1 MDEEAHMGIMIRER
15 VVGNTERHEGPEEPK
30 LSEHSDGE
38 HHEEGD
44 ESREE
49 HDTEVVDDSHLG
61 EVAEQ
66 ELETEEDDEDV
77 SDDEITVASVFGS
90 DVDSVQAG
98 DVLEEDP
105 TATHD
110 EGTSTSL
117 SGDASVEG
125 HEETEDA
132 QPFQRLTG
140 KRTHR
145 EETPSEEMRVRL

>member
-61 EVAEQ
+61 EGKQSDTVDREVAEQ
-66 ELETEEDDEDV
+66 QD
-77 SDDEITVASVFGS
+77 
-90 DVDSVQAG
+90 
-98 DVLEEDP
+98 
-105 TATHD
+105 
-110 EGTSTSL
+110 
-117 SGDASVEG
+117 
-125 HEETEDA
+125 
-132 QPFQRLTG
+132 FQ
-140 KRTHR
+140 
-145 EETPSEEMRVRL
+145 

>member
-15 VVGNTERHEGPEEPK
+15 VVGNTERHEGPEEPE

-61 EVAEQ
+61 EAEQ